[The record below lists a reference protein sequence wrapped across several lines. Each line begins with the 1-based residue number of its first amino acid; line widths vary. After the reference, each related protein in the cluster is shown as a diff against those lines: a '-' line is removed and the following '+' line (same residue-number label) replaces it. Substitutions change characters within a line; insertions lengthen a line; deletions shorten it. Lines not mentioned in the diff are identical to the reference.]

1 MRYLKQQIEPLETEI
16 HPLKVSATDILG
28 KLHKVVSRMANSLL
42 MHSRARDGHG
52 TLNILPRSVA
62 HEWTTLTA
70 SPKSPHTLWLEYQH
84 GISGRKPVKS
94 FTPVKRGRVKQKY
107 CTRKPFWELITK
119 MVQRGF
125 TSQVAIDKIYRQPRS
140 ITKIL
145 REIRKDIFT
154 FFNILCDTGLL
165 LH

>member
-1 MRYLKQQIEPLETEI
+1 MHI
-16 HPLKVSATDILG
+16 HALLLSLTYVCRCIFHIRLIVRIDYPH
-28 KLHKVVSRMANSLL
+28 KL
-42 MHSRARDGHG
+42 
-52 TLNILPRSVA
+52 T
-62 HEWTTLTA
+62 
-70 SPKSPHTLWLEYQH
+70 
-84 GISGRKPVKS
+84 
-94 FTPVKRGRVKQKY
+94 KRGRAKQKY
-107 CTRKPFWELITK
+107 CMRKPFWELITK

-154 FFNILCDTGLL
+154 FFNVLCDTGLL